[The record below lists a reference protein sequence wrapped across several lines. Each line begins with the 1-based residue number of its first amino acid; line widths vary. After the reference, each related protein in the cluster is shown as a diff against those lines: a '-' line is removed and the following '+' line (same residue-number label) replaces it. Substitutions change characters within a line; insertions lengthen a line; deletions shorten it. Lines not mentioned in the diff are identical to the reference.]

1 MKLSKSKII
10 IFTLIVSLYTLQFF
24 VYNTN
29 SKKLYFLEDI
39 HNFKETSWKYSFI
52 LPLLIF
58 IPISIYALRKK
69 MINKRSIFYGI
80 LMFFVSC
87 FFFKNLTD
95 NLLLYL
101 NTKINIENY
110 TKNYVVVR
118 HDQNK
123 VFHIYDNKNQFISFS
138 NELNKIN
145 TIRLKKNLKSLFKLQ
160 YKDTLNVNYKV
171 GFLKVKFLP

>member
-1 MKLSKSKII
+1 MKLSKPKNI
-10 IFTLIVSLYTLQFF
+10 IFTLIVFLYVLQFF

-29 SKKLYFLEDI
+29 SKKLYFPEDI

-58 IPISIYALRKK
+58 IPISIYVVRKK
-69 MINKRSIFYGI
+69 MINKRFIFYGI
-80 LMFFVSC
+80 LMFFVNC

-101 NTKINIENY
+101 NTKINVENY
-110 TKNYVVVR
+110 TKNYIVVR

-123 VFHIYDNKNQFISFS
+123 VFHIYDNKNEFISFS
-138 NELNKIN
+138 NELSKIN
-145 TIRLKKNLKSLFKLQ
+145 IIRLKNNVKSLYELQ